1 MDLLGPPS
9 GAKTTLWDHF
19 EGLISPLALILQ
31 SSDDPEP
38 LQWAS
43 GMNLSDFRVLA
54 FAILG
59 SVLDLLERFLT
70 SRANL
75 QNRRKCSK

>member
-9 GAKTTLWDHF
+9 AAKTALWGHF
-19 EGLISPLALILQ
+19 EGLFSPLALILQ
-31 SSDDPEP
+31 SSDVPEP

-43 GMNLSDFRVLA
+43 GMNLSDFRGLA

-59 SVLDLLERFLT
+59 SVLDLLE
-70 SRANL
+70 
-75 QNRRKCSK
+75 